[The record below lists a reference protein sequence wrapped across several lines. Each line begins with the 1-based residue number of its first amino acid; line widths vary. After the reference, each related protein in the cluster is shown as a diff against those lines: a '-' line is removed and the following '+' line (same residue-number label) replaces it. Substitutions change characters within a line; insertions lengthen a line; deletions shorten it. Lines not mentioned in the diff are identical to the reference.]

1 MKIAGNNKGLITGL
15 IVIIVLLAGG
25 GGYLLW
31 RVNQKDTLA
40 PTDSSASQERCVDR
54 CTGPCTQNWPFQ
66 PPDQCTNDAYKGCT
80 GWVSGGGEFK
90 GCCTYERV
98 CEVTAY
104 YITYIAGPGGSV
116 TNAGQNNVPPGGS
129 ISSTATANAGFV
141 FDKWSDGKTT
151 ATRTD
156 SNVNADATYTASFK
170 AVAPQTYY
178 ITYVAGPGGS
188 VTNAGKNSVPSG
200 GSISSTATANAGFVF
215 DKWSD
220 GKTTATRTDSNV
232 NADATYTA
240 SFKAVAPQTYT
251 LKYSVTPYTS
261 GGIVGGTL
269 SGNLNQTVAKG
280 GDGTPVTFVPNKGSY
295 CQASILEWLVN
306 GVKDTT
312 VTGNTRQEKNV
323 QSNMVIEGKSGFIWT
338 TDDTTFRYYAG
349 AHGQIKLGNGAPS
362 TSPITLTFTKGKP
375 CPGTLA
381 VTAVPSSGYRFS
393 HWNDTVKG
401 TKDTGPLAEANPRS
415 DIISVSGGYVPN
427 IAVTAI
433 FVSSSGCGDG
443 VCSNGENISTCPGD
457 CSPVCGDG
465 VCSAGENNSS
475 CPVDCGTTV
484 PQTGIFDDSRN
495 IIATGVLFLTVGI
508 SWSYISLL
516 PGKAY
521 EIFSSTSEKIK
532 ERSSTKKMVARREK
546 LERKLTKK
554 K

>member
-1 MKIAGNNKGLITGL
+1 MKIAGNNKGLVTGL
-15 IVIIVLLAGG
+15 IVVIVLLAGG

-31 RVNQKDTLA
+31 RVNQKETLA

-116 TNAGQNNVPPGGS
+116 TNAGQNNVPP
-129 ISSTATANAGFV
+129 
-141 FDKWSDGKTT
+141 
-151 ATRTD
+151 
-156 SNVNADATYTASFK
+156 
-170 AVAPQTYY
+170 
-178 ITYVAGPGGS
+178 
-188 VTNAGKNSVPSG
+188 G